1 MSDSV
6 RPHRQQPTRLPRPWD
21 SPGPFAYDKHPE
33 YGTVGKWTQDH
44 MEDVYERLGAH
55 LGQVGPGAL
64 RKIPQESL
72 DELKAIFDITGA
84 TRWMEIVE
92 EKSREKAA
100 EMGLTMEEYEAQAF
114 NQTST
119 CHLTPQD

>member
-1 MSDSV
+1 M
-6 RPHRQQPTRLPRPWD
+6 
-21 SPGPFAYDKHPE
+21 
-33 YGTVGKWTQDH
+33 GKWTQEH

-55 LGQVGPGAL
+55 LGQIGPGAL

-92 EKSREKAA
+92 EKSKEKAD
-100 EMGLTMEEYEAQAF
+100 EMGLTMEEYEEQAF
-114 NQTST
+114 NRTST
-119 CHLTPQD
+119 CHLNTED